1 MELTRLFLLSLGF
14 FSGLATVKAENEEFN
29 FTGTVWADGVGESGG
44 WYDVNKIDPYDNDV
58 DDLMCYAACAANLI
72 AWWQN
77 SEQGKHLT
85 SSAPKDINTIWET
98 YKSSNRVPDIGGD
111 TPSAINWWMS
121 GVYSPTNDAEWSRYY
136 TKQLKEGLPLTF
148 APFSGYYYNQYGL
161 TNNDLSDLIFDAW
174 LYGEGSKDG
183 AAEINFKS
191 MFDSG
196 ACISLAIMAESTEL
210 AHAITLWGVEYEDGV
225 LTKLWL
231 TDSDD
236 ADISEAPRLFGA
248 SVTMGDNGKIYI
260 TKTDN
265 DTDDWLYYGSADV
278 YIDSVYAINSLASA
292 GWQLVPEPS
301 TATLSLLA
309 FAGLAARRR
318 RK

>member
-1 MELTRLFLLSLGF
+1 MKHTPLFLLSLGF
-14 FSGLATVKAENEEFN
+14 FAGISTTKAQNEAFN

-44 WYDVNKIDPYDNDV
+44 WYDANKIDPYDNDV

-77 SEQGKHLT
+77 SEQGKYLT

-191 MFDSG
+191 MFESG

-236 ADISEAPRLFGA
+236 ADISEDPRLFGA

-260 TKTDN
+260 TETDN

-278 YIDSVYAINSLASA
+278 YIDAVYAINSQASA

-301 TATLSLLA
+301 TAMLSLLA
-309 FAGLAARRR
+309 LAGLAAHRR

>member
-1 MELTRLFLLSLGF
+1 MKSTGLFLLSLGL
-14 FSGLATVKAENEEFN
+14 FSGFSTIKAANVDFN
-29 FTGTVWADGVGESGG
+29 FTGTIWADGVSENGG
-44 WYDVNKIDPYDNDV
+44 WYDANKNDPWNGDA

-77 SEQGKHLT
+77 SEQSKHLT
-85 SSAPKDINTIWET
+85 SSAPKDIDSIWET
-98 YKSSNRVPDIGGD
+98 YVSSNQIYTMGGD
-111 TPSAINWWMS
+111 TPSAINWWIS
-121 GVYSPTNDAEWSRYY
+121 GVYAPTSDAEWSRYY
-136 TKQLKEGLPLTF
+136 TEKLKEELPLTL
-148 APFSGYYYNQYGL
+148 APVNGYYFNQYGL
-161 TNNDLSDLIFDAW
+161 TNKDLSDLIFDAW
-174 LYGEGSKDG
+174 LYGEWSKDG
-183 AAEINFKS
+183 AAEIDFKS

-210 AHAITLWGVEYEDGV
+210 AHAITLWGVEYEEGV

-236 ADISEAPRLFGA
+236 ADISEDPRLFGA
-248 SVTMGDNGKIYI
+248 SVTMGENGKIYI
-260 TKTDN
+260 TGTDN

-292 GWQLVPEPS
+292 AWQLVPEPA

-309 FAGLAARRR
+309 LAGLAARRR